1 MKKYIISLLFFFIAT
16 PVFAIEAVD
25 YIANDVSGEVWYV
38 GQFDKL
44 ALDVVVPSGNP
55 GGTDV
60 LDAITVKN
68 EGNASYS
75 SGIKEL
81 HLWLDYGTEGF
92 QGWGTDVDLGAGT
105 YTGPQSGWYW
115 ENLDVAVPSNGRRLF
130 VSVDVWKTPPVS
142 NVNYT
147 VQLAIP
153 QFNDV
158 NGNGEFDF
166 DDAGAFMA
174 SKNNGPV
181 GSLVKNFTNQTIGY
195 ANSDVAGPTVILTNL
210 KNDQVLTDSSYVI
223 RGEARDQGNSSP
235 EYVKI
240 RISKDG
246 EPTAGLKEVNILTD
260 NYSTWSYDWD
270 NISDGIYYVQTQSR
284 DFLGYESSTTSITV
298 IVNKGGELSQEYSS
312 VSVNKT
318 TAYADGEDSIDVSVT
333 LRNQDDYPI
342 ENKTIY
348 LKEIR
353 EDGDVTIKSSGSG
366 TIGQVL
372 FSLKATEPTSG
383 TFKITLG
390 EESVGSPFTITFL
403 ELPAPAPVV
412 EGVIDYEV
420 GQWIKLDGHS
430 AVYFLDSENL
440 RHAYPV
446 QAVWESYF
454 GEDFSRVNTID
465 ATTMASYPLGRNVP
479 FKIGTLMKLP
489 TVPKVYKVEEGAIMR
504 WVKTEQVAAA
514 NFGANWAS
522 LIKIIPDS
530 FISDYTVGPDIE

>member
-1 MKKYIISLLFFFIAT
+1 MKKYIIPLLFIFIAA
-16 PVFAIEAVD
+16 PVFASDATE
-25 YIANDVSGEVWYV
+25 YSSNMVSGETWYV

-44 ALDVVVPSGNP
+44 ALDVVIPSGNP
-55 GGTDV
+55 GGTDI
-60 LDAITVKN
+60 LDALTVKN
-68 EGNASYS
+68 EGNARYA

-81 HLWLDYGTEGF
+81 HLWLDYGTQGF

-105 YTGPQSGWYW
+105 YTGPQTGWYW
-115 ENLDVAVPSNGRRLF
+115 ENLDVAVPADGRRLF
-130 VSVDVWKTPPVS
+130 VSVDVWESPPAS
-142 NVNYT
+142 SVNYT
-147 VQLAIP
+147 VQLGLP
-153 QFNDV
+153 DLNDI
-158 NGNGEFDF
+158 NENGEFDA
-166 DDAGAFMA
+166 DESGVFMA

-181 GSLVKNFTNQTIGY
+181 GGAVINGTNQTIGY
-195 ANSDVAGPTVILTNL
+195 ANSDVAGPKVIMTNL

-223 RGEARDQGNSSP
+223 QGEARDQGNSSP

-246 EPTAGLKEVNILTD
+246 EPTAGLQDVDILTD
-260 NYSTWSYDWD
+260 NYSTWEYNWD
-270 NISDGIYYVQTQSR
+270 NISDGTYYVQTQSR

-312 VSVNKT
+312 VSLNKT
-318 TAYADGEDSIDVSVT
+318 TAYADGEDAIDVNVT

-366 TIGQVL
+366 VIGQVL

-390 EESVGSPFTITFL
+390 EDSVGSPFTITFL
-403 ELPAPAPVV
+403 EKPAPMPVV

-420 GQWIKLDGHS
+420 GQWIKLDGHP

-465 ATTMASYPLGRNVP
+465 AVTMASYPLGRNVP

-504 WVKTEQVAAA
+504 WVPTEAIATA
-514 NFGANWAS
+514 NFGENWAS
-522 LIKIIPDS
+522 LIKLIPDS
-530 FISDYTVGPDIE
+530 FISDYTVGTDIE